1 MPTARKL
8 EAALQSGEARDI
20 LARLYGE
27 KPGSL
32 EAQLRRYSALVH
44 GFSAA
49 FPDQSEV
56 EGDLHLFSAPGRAEV
71 GGNHTDH
78 NAGRV
83 LAAAIDLD
91 IVAVAA
97 KSADR
102 TIIIES
108 EGYPRHTVS
117 LDELASKESE
127 RFTTA
132 AVTRG
137 VCARMRERGWA
148 IGGFRAR
155 MTSAVPKG
163 SGLSSSAAYEVL
175 VVAVLNALYNEG
187 QVPDIEAAQIAQYA
201 ENAYFGKPCGL
212 MDQTACAVGGLVA
225 IDFQD
230 ASRPIVRKVDVPLA
244 GNGFSMVI
252 VDTGGSHAELN
263 DEYASIA
270 GEMRAVARALGGSVL
285 RDVSR
290 ERVLEN
296 IAMLR
301 EKAGDRAILR
311 ALHFFG
317 ENERVVEQVAALEA
331 GRFDEFLR
339 LVIESGR
346 SSWMLC
352 QNCFP
357 HSAVGEQGIPIALA
371 SSESVLEGRGAWRV
385 HGGGFAGTIQAF
397 VPDALLGEYLR
408 TLRGIFGEAA
418 CHELGIRSVGT
429 RRLDI
434 G

>member
-1 MPTARKL
+1 MPTARGL
-8 EAALQSGEARDI
+8 AGALKGSTARDI
-20 LARLYGE
+20 LTGLYGK

-32 EAQLRRYSALVH
+32 ESQLRRYSLLID

-49 FPDQSEV
+49 FPDEK
-56 EGDLHLFSAPGRAEV
+56 DLHLFSAPGRAEV

-97 KSADR
+97 KTADR
-102 TIIIES
+102 TVIIES
-108 EGYPRHTVS
+108 EGYPRHAVS
-117 LDELASKESE
+117 LDELSAKDAE
-127 RFTTA
+127 RFTAA

-148 IGGFRAR
+148 IGGFHAR

-175 VVAVLNALYNEG
+175 VVAILNALYNEG
-187 QVPDIEAAQIAQYA
+187 RLPDIEAARIAQYA
-201 ENAYFGKPCGL
+201 ENVYFGKPCGL

-225 IDFQD
+225 IDFED
-230 ASRPIVRKVDVPLA
+230 PARPIVKKVDAPLA
-244 GNGFSMVI
+244 GSGFSLVI

-263 DEYASIA
+263 DEYAGIA
-270 GEMRAVARALGGSVL
+270 NEMKAVARAFGGSLL
-285 RDVSR
+285 REFSR

-296 IAMLR
+296 VALLR

-317 ENERVVEQVAALEA
+317 ENQRVTEQVAALEV

-339 LVIESGR
+339 LVVESGY

-352 QNCFP
+352 QNCYP
-357 HSAVGEQGIPIALA
+357 CGAVQEQGIPLALA
-371 SSESVLEGRGAWRV
+371 VSQSILEGRGAWRV

-397 VPDALLGEYLR
+397 VPDALLDGYLR
-408 TLRGIFGEAA
+408 ALRGIFGEAS
-418 CHELGIRSVGT
+418 CHELAIRPVGT

>member
-1 MPTARKL
+1 MPTARDL
-8 EAALQSGEARDI
+8 ATALRGDEARDI
-20 LARLYGE
+20 LGGLYGK
-27 KPGSL
+27 KPGSI
-32 EAQLRRYSALVH
+32 EKQLRRYSLLVD

-49 FPDQSEV
+49 FPD

-97 KSADR
+97 KTADR
-102 TIIIES
+102 TVIIES
-108 EGYPRHTVS
+108 EGYPRHAVS
-117 LDELASKESE
+117 LDDLAAKDAE
-127 RFTTA
+127 RFTAA

-137 VCARMRERGWA
+137 VCARMRELGWKV
-148 IGGFRAR
+148 GGFRAL

-175 VVAVLNALYNEG
+175 VVAILNAFYNEG
-187 QVPDIEAAQIAQYA
+187 RLPDIEAAQIAQYS
-201 ENAYFGKPCGL
+201 ENVYFGKPCGL

-225 IDFQD
+225 IDFED
-230 ASRPIVRKVDVPLA
+230 PARPIVKRVHVPLA
-244 GNGFSMVI
+244 GSGHSVII

-263 DEYASIA
+263 DEYAAIA
-270 GEMRAVARALGGSVL
+270 NEMKAVAQALGGRLL
-285 RDVSR
+285 RGLSR
-290 ERVLEN
+290 ERVLES
-296 IAMLR
+296 IAHLR

-311 ALHFFG
+311 ALHFFD
-317 ENERVVEQVAALEA
+317 ENQRVAEQVAALE
-331 GRFDEFLR
+331 GGGFDEFLR
-339 LVIESGR
+339 LVVESGE

-352 QNCFP
+352 QNCYP
-357 HSAVGEQGIPIALA
+357 RGAVREQGIPLALA
-371 SSESVLEGRGAWRV
+371 VSKSILEDRGAWRV

-397 VPDALLGEYLR
+397 VPDALLDGYLR
-408 TLRGIFGEAA
+408 AMRGIFGKAS
-418 CHELGIRSVGT
+418 CHELAIRPVGT
-429 RRLDI
+429 TPLDI

>member
-1 MPTARKL
+1 MPTARDL
-8 EAALQSGEARDI
+8 ATALHGDEARDI
-20 LARLYGE
+20 LAELYG
-27 KPGSL
+27 KRPGSL
-32 EAQLRRYSALVH
+32 ERQLRRYSLLVA

-49 FPDQSEV
+49 FPDER
-56 EGDLHLFSAPGRAEV
+56 DLHLFSAPGRAEV

-91 IVAVAA
+91 MVAVAA
-97 KSADR
+97 KRAGR

-108 EGYPRHTVS
+108 EGYPRHAVS
-117 LDELASKESE
+117 LDELAAKDAEKY
-127 RFTTA
+127 TA
-132 AVTRG
+132 AAITRG
-137 VCARMRERGWA
+137 VCARMRELGWRV
-148 IGGFRAR
+148 GGFRAR

-175 VVAVLNALYNEG
+175 IVAILNAFYNEG
-187 QVPDIEAAQIAQYA
+187 RMPDIEAARIAQYA
-201 ENAYFGKPCGL
+201 ENSYFGKPCGL

-225 IDFQD
+225 IDFED
-230 ASRPIVRKVDVPLA
+230 PASPVVKKVDVPLA
-244 GNGFSMVI
+244 GSGFSMVI
-252 VDTGGSHAELN
+252 VDTGGSHAEMN
-263 DEYASIA
+263 DEYAAIA
-270 GEMRAVARALGGSVL
+270 NEMKAVAQALGGRLL
-285 RDVSR
+285 REFSR

-296 IAMLR
+296 VALVR

-311 ALHFFG
+311 ALHFFD
-317 ENERVVEQVAALEA
+317 ENQRVAEQVAALEG

-339 LVIESGR
+339 LVVESGQ

-352 QNCFP
+352 QNCYP
-357 HSAVGEQGIPIALA
+357 RGAVEEQGIPLALA
-371 SSESVLEGRGAWRV
+371 VSKGILGGRGAWRV

-397 VPDALLGEYLR
+397 VPDALLDAHLR
-408 TLRGIFGEAA
+408 AMRGIFGDAS
-418 CHELGIRSVGT
+418 CHELAIRAVGT